1 MSTATIRSMTTA
13 DLPQVLVIEKTL
25 FPTDAWT
32 KDLFLGELA
41 EVPTSRAIAILEVDA
56 KIIGYAS
63 LRFVGREGDINTIA
77 IAAEYQRKGFGQQL
91 LDWLLDQARELGVRE
106 LFLEVRADNKPAIE
120 MYRAAGF
127 DRIDIRRNYYDHSVD
142 AHVMRK
148 KLS

>member
-1 MSTATIRSMTTA
+1 MSSAIIRPMTTA
-13 DLPQVLVIEKTL
+13 DLPEVLAIEKDL

-32 KDLFLGELA
+32 TELFLGELA
-41 EVPTSRAIAILEVDA
+41 EVPASREVSVLELND

-77 IAAEYQRKGFGQQL
+77 ISAQHQRQGFGQQL
-91 LDWLLDQARELGVRE
+91 LDWLLAKASELGVRE
-106 LFLEVRADNKPAIE
+106 IFLDVRADNEPAIA

-127 DRIDIRRNYYDHSVD
+127 DRIDVRRNYYDHSVD